1 MSVALQDPMLPQSF
15 IVQKVGKETP
25 DTYTLTLKPA
35 SLIGAFT
42 FLPGQF
48 NMVSASG
55 AGEIPIS
62 ISGDP
67 SRPDILVHTVRAVGN
82 VSQTIC
88 TLPKGTYLGVRGPY
102 GTPWPFEETKGKDVL
117 IVAGGVGLAPLRPAI
132 YYFLHHRQAY
142 GSVELIYGARTFQD
156 LLFKA
161 ELAAWRGRY
170 DLGVYRTIDSAP
182 ETWRGDT
189 GVVTRL
195 IPRARYK
202 PENTIALVCGP
213 EIMMHFAL
221 LELQDRGFNPDQI
234 YISMERNMKCGIG
247 LCGHC
252 QWGPLFIC
260 KDGPVF
266 RYDRVKQWFE
276 KREI

>member
-1 MSVALQDPMLPQSF
+1 MLPQPF
-15 IVQKVGKETP
+15 VVQKVGKETP

-35 SLIGAFT
+35 SLIGGFD

-48 NMVSASG
+48 NMLY
-55 AGEIPIS
+55 AGGVGEVPIS

-82 VSQTIC
+82 VSRAIC
-88 TLPKGTYLGVRGPY
+88 NLPKGAYLGVRGPY
-102 GTPWPFEETKGKDVL
+102 GAPWPVEEAKGHDVL

-132 YYFLHHRQAY
+132 YYFLNHRMDY
-142 GSVELIYGARTFQD
+142 GKVELIYGARTFQD
-156 LLFKA
+156 LLFKH

-170 DLGVYRTIDSAP
+170 DFGVYRTIDAAP
-182 ETWRGDT
+182 ETWRGTT

-195 IPRARYK
+195 IPRARYQT
-202 PENTIALVCGP
+202 ENTVALVCGP

-221 LELQDRGFNPDQI
+221 LELQERGFAPEHI

-252 QWGPLFIC
+252 QWGPFFVC

-266 RYDRVKQWFE
+266 RYDKVKQWFE